1 MPLPAEREIL
11 LGRPER
17 LFYDGTCGLCHAAV
31 RFVLAE
37 DHTGNTFRFAPLD
50 SDIFRSAIPEAE
62 RARLGETL
70 AVQTADG
77 AVLARSRAVLHIMRR
92 LGGIWRLLAGVLAII
107 PRPLLDC
114 LYNGVAWSRHRLFR
128 RPADVC
134 PVLPP
139 RLRQRF
145 DL

>member
-1 MPLPAEREIL
+1 MPLPAEREIIT
-11 LGRPER
+11 GQPER

-31 RFVLAE
+31 RFVLAR
-37 DHTGNTFRFAPLD
+37 DRTGNAFRFAPLD
-50 SDIFRSAIPEAE
+50 SDLFRAAVPEAE
-62 RARLGETL
+62 RAGLGETL
-70 AVQTADG
+70 VVQTADG
-77 AVLARSRAVLHIMRR
+77 AILTRARAVLHIMRR
-92 LGGIWRLLAGVLAII
+92 LGGVWRLLAGPLAII
-107 PRPLLDC
+107 PRPLLDR
-114 LYNGVAWSRHRLFR
+114 LYDVVAWSRHRLFR